1 MTEEERDRL
10 RARWQELN
18 DALDGLA
25 EGRVQPGAVDLAKRE
40 EELNTELDEVEYRL
54 GLDDLERRRREV
66 DQ

>member
-1 MTEEERDRL
+1 MTDEERDRL

-25 EGRVQPGAVDLAKRE
+25 KRE
-40 EELNTELDEVEYRL
+40 EELNTELDEVEYLL